1 MITLRDLFAVTWNI
15 TELDI
20 TAREPETMTYVHRWI
35 YGEDIVE
42 NIHLYHERR
51 AGRLSIIDAKI
62 NHHGEPTRG
71 GSEIGWGVNEKLFPA
86 EIIDAP
92 MTRLLMT
99 PRLRGNGTG
108 CCVDIEMHPLTA
120 QKYVKPFEEEVTT

>member
-1 MITLRDLFAVTWNI
+1 MITLRDLFAVTWDI

-20 TAREPETMTYVHRWI
+20 TAREPETMTYVHRWL
-35 YGEDIVE
+35 YGDGITET
-42 NIHLYHERR
+42 IHMYHERK
-51 AGRLSIIDAKI
+51 AGKLSIIEGQI

-92 MTRLLMT
+92 VTHLLMM
-99 PRLRGNGTG
+99 PRSRGRGTR
-108 CCVDIEMHPLTA
+108 CCVDIEMHGLTA
-120 QKYVKPFEEEVTT
+120 QKYIKPFEEEVTT

>member
-1 MITLRDLFAVTWNI
+1 MITLRDLFEVTWDI

-20 TAREPETMTYVHRWI
+20 TAREPETMTYVHRWL
-35 YGEDIVE
+35 YVEDIYE
-42 NIHLYHERR
+42 TIYMYHARK
-51 AGRLSIIDAKI
+51 AGRLSIINDKI

-71 GSEIGWGVNEKLFPA
+71 GSEIGWGVNEKLLPA

-92 MTRLLMT
+92 ATHLLMM
-99 PRLRGNGTG
+99 PRSRGRGTR

-120 QKYVKPFEEEVTT
+120 QKYIKPFEEEEEG